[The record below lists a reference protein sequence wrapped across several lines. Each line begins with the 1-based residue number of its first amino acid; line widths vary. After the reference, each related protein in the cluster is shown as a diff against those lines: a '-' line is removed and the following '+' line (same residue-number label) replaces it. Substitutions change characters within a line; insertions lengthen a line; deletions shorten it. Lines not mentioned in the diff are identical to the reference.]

1 MIIDKLNPLPKIP
14 FVDGVP
20 DDATTQTKIIW
31 IKNGETLD
39 GSPDKVSNTGS
50 LNRTSV
56 NIQQNAVQLE
66 QNTITHNDK
75 INEVIDQVN
84 LITENIDAIGDES
97 VIKKVNQLD
106 QDVQALTLSN
116 TQTQNKVAQLTLSV
130 NAQNDEIGE
139 YDPEKDPKHRTIRND
154 IIYIKKEVGS
164 YPGFNVDGDV
174 DPSSTG
180 TGLKYRVLSNQRAIS
195 MQETRIT
202 KLEDDWALSEVGQ
215 LTEEVRELRAEM
227 GDSGLAT
234 TRSIYARIKILEDG
248 SIVMQNELDAI
259 NSYIGRTSGST
270 SSINDRVNS
279 LDSSINDRVNS
290 LENSVSS
297 LATQINDPVTGITA
311 QITTINGQIG
321 TASAQGSIRYDIAE
335 NKRRLMDME
344 MILGESGDDGLQGQ
358 VAILTGDVGEDSD
371 PTSIKGRLSV
381 VEGELRTNTSALWE
395 LQGVVG
401 NSSSG
406 LVATSQQINK
416 EIYGDGVSSDPVT
429 RAGLKTTTR
438 NLFTQVGDNA
448 EGNETGIYALIADLN
463 KRVEDLEALNIAQ
476 ALADRVTIED
486 LNAKLALYIKE
497 ADADLRYESKNP
509 PLSFGTNLT
518 GDTEYTTG
526 DPLSLSVTMNGGVSP
541 LSYQWTKNGVN
552 VGTDANTFTIDS
564 LQPSDSGTYK
574 VTVTDASHKVIVSD
588 ELAIT
593 VA

>member
-20 DDATTQTKIIW
+20 DDATTQTKILW

-50 LNRTSV
+50 LNRTGV

-106 QDVQALTLSN
+106 QDVRALTL
-116 TQTQNKVAQLTLSV
+116 TQNKVAQLTLSV

-215 LTEEVRELRAEM
+215 LTEEVKELRAEM

-234 TRSIYARIKILEDG
+234 TRSIYVRIKILEDG

-279 LDSSINDRVNS
+279 M
-290 LENSVSS
+290 ENSVSS

-311 QITTINGQIG
+311 QIATINGQIG
-321 TASAQGSIRYDIAE
+321 TASAQGSIRYDIADT
-335 NKRRLMDME
+335 KRRLMDME

-395 LQGVVG
+395 LQGIVG

-429 RAGLKTTTR
+429 RAGLKKTTR

-526 DPLSLSVTMNGGVSP
+526 DPLSLSVTMTGGVSP

-552 VGTDANTFTIDS
+552 VGTNANTFTIDS

>member
-20 DDATTQTKIIW
+20 DDATTQTKILW

-50 LNRTSV
+50 LNRTGVS
-56 NIQQNAVQLE
+56 IQQNAVQLE

-215 LTEEVRELRAEM
+215 LTEEVKELRAEM

-279 LDSSINDRVNS
+279 L
-290 LENSVSS
+290 ENSVSS

-311 QITTINGQIG
+311 QIATINGQIG
-321 TASAQGSIRYDIAE
+321 TVSVQGSIRYDIAE

-358 VAILTGDVGEDSD
+358 VAILTGDIGEDSD

-526 DPLSLSVTMNGGVSP
+526 DPLSLSVTMTGGVSP

-552 VGTDANTFTIDS
+552 VGTNANTFTIDS

>member
-50 LNRTSV
+50 LNRTGVS
-56 NIQQNAVQLE
+56 IQQNAVQLE

-215 LTEEVRELRAEM
+215 LTEEVKELRAEM

-279 LDSSINDRVNS
+279 L
-290 LENSVSS
+290 ENSVSS
-297 LATQINDPVTGITA
+297 LATQIKDPVTGITA
-311 QITTINGQIG
+311 QIATINGQIG
-321 TASAQGSIRYDIAE
+321 TVSVQGSIRYDIAE

-358 VAILTGDVGEDSD
+358 VAILTGDIGEDSD

-406 LVATSQQINK
+406 LVATSQQVNK
-416 EIYGDGVSSDPVT
+416 EIYGDGVSADPVT

-526 DPLSLSVTMNGGVSP
+526 DPLSLSVTMTGGVSP

-552 VGTDANTFTIDS
+552 VGTNANTFTIDS

>member
-50 LNRTSV
+50 LNRTGV

-106 QDVQALTLSN
+106 QDVRALTLSN

-215 LTEEVRELRAEM
+215 LTEEVKELRAEM

-248 SIVMQNELDAI
+248 SVVMQNELDAI

-279 LDSSINDRVNS
+279 L
-290 LENSVSS
+290 ENSVSS
-297 LATQINDPVTGITA
+297 LVTQINDPVTGITA
-311 QITTINGQIG
+311 QIATINGQIG

-335 NKRRLMDME
+335 TKRRLMDME

-395 LQGVVG
+395 LQGIVG

-429 RAGLKTTTR
+429 RAGLKKTTR

-509 PLSFGTNLT
+509 PLLFGTNLT

-552 VGTDANTFTIDS
+552 VGTNSNTFTIDS

>member
-50 LNRTSV
+50 LNRTGV

-215 LTEEVRELRAEM
+215 LTEEVKELRAEM

-248 SIVMQNELDAI
+248 SVVMQNELDAI

-270 SSINDRVNS
+270 
-279 LDSSINDRVNS
+279 SSINDRVNS

-311 QITTINGQIG
+311 QIATINGQIG
-321 TASAQGSIRYDIAE
+321 TVSAQGSIRYNIAE

-358 VAILTGDVGEDSD
+358 VAILTGDIGEDSD

-406 LVATSQQINK
+406 LVATSQQVNK

-448 EGNETGIYALIADLN
+448 EGNETGIYALIADLT

>member
-20 DDATTQTKIIW
+20 DDATTQTKILW

-50 LNRTSV
+50 LNRTGV

-215 LTEEVRELRAEM
+215 LTEEVKELRAEM

-248 SIVMQNELDAI
+248 SVVMQNELDAI

-270 SSINDRVNS
+270 
-279 LDSSINDRVNS
+279 SSINDRVNS

-311 QITTINGQIG
+311 QIATINGQIG
-321 TASAQGSIRYDIAE
+321 TVSVQGSIRYDIAE

-344 MILGESGDDGLQGQ
+344 MILGESGDEGLQGQ
-358 VAILTGDVGEDSD
+358 VAILTGDIGEDSD

-406 LVATSQQINK
+406 LVATSQQVNK

-448 EGNETGIYALIADLN
+448 EGNETGIYALIADLT

-552 VGTDANTFTIDS
+552 VGTDSNTFTIDS

>member
-20 DDATTQTKIIW
+20 DDATTQTKILW

-50 LNRTSV
+50 LNRTGV

-66 QNTITHNDK
+66 QNTITHNNK

-215 LTEEVRELRAEM
+215 LTEEVKELRAEM

-234 TRSIYARIKILEDG
+234 TRSIYARIQILEDG
-248 SIVMQNELDAI
+248 SVVMQNELDAI

-270 SSINDRVNS
+270 
-279 LDSSINDRVNS
+279 SSINDRVNS

-311 QITTINGQIG
+311 QIATINGQIG
-321 TASAQGSIRYDIAE
+321 TVSAQGSIRYDIAE

-344 MILGESGDDGLQGQ
+344 MILGESGDEGLQGQ
-358 VAILTGDVGEDSD
+358 VAILTGDIGEDSD

-406 LVATSQQINK
+406 LVATSQQVNK
-416 EIYGDGVSSDPVT
+416 EIYGDGVSADPVT

-526 DPLSLSVTMNGGVSP
+526 DPLSLSVTMTGGVSP

-552 VGTDANTFTIDS
+552 VGTNANTFTIDS

>member
-50 LNRTSV
+50 LNRTGV

-215 LTEEVRELRAEM
+215 LTEEVKELRAEM

-248 SIVMQNELDAI
+248 SVVMQNELDAI

-270 SSINDRVNS
+270 
-279 LDSSINDRVNS
+279 SSINDRVNS

-311 QITTINGQIG
+311 QIATINGQIG
-321 TASAQGSIRYDIAE
+321 TVSAQGSIRYDIAE

-344 MILGESGDDGLQGQ
+344 MILGESGDEGLQGQ
-358 VAILTGDVGEDSD
+358 VAILTGDIGEDSD

-406 LVATSQQINK
+406 LVATSQQVNK

-448 EGNETGIYALIADLN
+448 EGNETGIYALIADLT

>member
-50 LNRTSV
+50 LNRTGV

-106 QDVQALTLSN
+106 QDVRALTLSN

-215 LTEEVRELRAEM
+215 LTEEVKELRAEM

-248 SIVMQNELDAI
+248 SVVMQNELDAI

-279 LDSSINDRVNS
+279 M
-290 LENSVSS
+290 ENSVSS

-321 TASAQGSIRYDIAE
+321 TVSVQGSIRYDIAE

-344 MILGESGDDGLQGQ
+344 MILGESGDEGLQGQ
-358 VAILTGDVGEDSD
+358 VAILTGDIGEDSD

-406 LVATSQQINK
+406 LVATSQQVNK
-416 EIYGDGVSSDPVT
+416 EIYGDGVSADPVT
-429 RAGLKTTTR
+429 RAGLKKTTR

>member
-50 LNRTSV
+50 LNRTGV

-116 TQTQNKVAQLTLSV
+116 TQTQNKVAQLTISV

-139 YDPEKDPKHRTIRND
+139 YNPEKDPKHRTIRND

-215 LTEEVRELRAEM
+215 LTEEVKELRAEM

-248 SIVMQNELDAI
+248 SVVMQNELDAI

-279 LDSSINDRVNS
+279 M
-290 LENSVSS
+290 ENSVSS

-321 TASAQGSIRYDIAE
+321 TVSVQGSIRYDIAE

-344 MILGESGDDGLQGQ
+344 MILGESGDEGLQGQ
-358 VAILTGDVGEDSD
+358 VAILTGDIGEDSD

-406 LVATSQQINK
+406 LVATSQQVNK

>member
-20 DDATTQTKIIW
+20 DDATTQTKILW

-50 LNRTSV
+50 LNRTGV

-215 LTEEVRELRAEM
+215 LTEEVKELRAEM

-279 LDSSINDRVNS
+279 L
-290 LENSVSS
+290 ENSVSY

-311 QITTINGQIG
+311 QIATINGQIG

-335 NKRRLMDME
+335 TKRRLMDME

-526 DPLSLSVTMNGGVSP
+526 DPLSLSVTMTGGVSP

-552 VGTDANTFTIDS
+552 VGTNANTFTIDS

>member
-50 LNRTSV
+50 LNRTGV

-215 LTEEVRELRAEM
+215 LTEEVKELRAEM

-248 SIVMQNELDAI
+248 SVVMQNELDAI

-270 SSINDRVNS
+270 
-279 LDSSINDRVNS
+279 SSINDRVNS

-311 QITTINGQIG
+311 QIATINGQIG
-321 TASAQGSIRYDIAE
+321 TVSAQGSIRYDIAE

-344 MILGESGDDGLQGQ
+344 MILGESGDEGLQGQ
-358 VAILTGDVGEDSD
+358 VAILTGDIGEDSD

-406 LVATSQQINK
+406 LVATSQQVNK
-416 EIYGDGVSSDPVT
+416 EIYGDGVSADPVT

-552 VGTDANTFTIDS
+552 VGTNSNTFTIDS

>member
-50 LNRTSV
+50 LNRTGV

-215 LTEEVRELRAEM
+215 LTEEVKELRAEM

-248 SIVMQNELDAI
+248 SVVMQNELDAI

-279 LDSSINDRVNS
+279 M
-290 LENSVSS
+290 ENSVSS

-321 TASAQGSIRYDIAE
+321 TVSVQGSIRYDIAE

-344 MILGESGDDGLQGQ
+344 MILGESGDEGLQGQ
-358 VAILTGDVGEDSD
+358 VAILTGDIGEDSD

-406 LVATSQQINK
+406 LVATSQQVNK
-416 EIYGDGVSSDPVT
+416 EIYGDGVSADPVT

-438 NLFTQVGDNA
+438 NLFTQVGDNS

>member
-50 LNRTSV
+50 LNRTGV

-130 NAQNDEIGE
+130 NAQNDEIGQ

-215 LTEEVRELRAEM
+215 LTEEVKELRAEM

-248 SIVMQNELDAI
+248 SVVMQNELDAI

-279 LDSSINDRVNS
+279 M
-290 LENSVSS
+290 ENSVSS

-321 TASAQGSIRYDIAE
+321 TVSVQGSIRYDIAE

-344 MILGESGDDGLQGQ
+344 MILGESGDEGLQGQ
-358 VAILTGDVGEDSD
+358 VAILTGDIGEDSD

-406 LVATSQQINK
+406 LVATSQQVNK
-416 EIYGDGVSSDPVT
+416 EIYGDGVSADPVT

-438 NLFTQVGDNA
+438 NLFTQVGDNS

-486 LNAKLALYIKE
+486 LNAKLAMYIKE

>member
-20 DDATTQTKIIW
+20 DDATTQTKILW

-50 LNRTSV
+50 LNRTGV

-215 LTEEVRELRAEM
+215 LTEEVKELRAEM

-248 SIVMQNELDAI
+248 SVVMQNELDAI

-279 LDSSINDRVNS
+279 M
-290 LENSVSS
+290 ENSVSS
-297 LATQINDPVTGITA
+297 MATQINDPVTGITA
-311 QITTINGQIG
+311 QIATINGQIG
-321 TASAQGSIRYDIAE
+321 NVSTQGSIRYDIAE

-406 LVATSQQINK
+406 LVASSQQVNK

>member
-50 LNRTSV
+50 LNRTGV

-215 LTEEVRELRAEM
+215 LTEEVKELRAEM

-248 SIVMQNELDAI
+248 SVVMQNELDAI

-270 SSINDRVNS
+270 SSINDRGNS
-279 LDSSINDRVNS
+279 M
-290 LENSVSS
+290 ENSVSS

-321 TASAQGSIRYDIAE
+321 TVSVQGSIRYDIAE

-344 MILGESGDDGLQGQ
+344 MILGESGDEGLQGQ
-358 VAILTGDVGEDSD
+358 VAILTGDIGEDSD

-406 LVATSQQINK
+406 LVATSQQVNK
-416 EIYGDGVSSDPVT
+416 EIYGDGVSADPVT

-438 NLFTQVGDNA
+438 NLFTQVGDNS

-486 LNAKLALYIKE
+486 LNAKLAMYIKE

>member
-20 DDATTQTKIIW
+20 DDATTQTKILW

-50 LNRTSV
+50 LNRTGV

-215 LTEEVRELRAEM
+215 LTEEVKELRAEM

-248 SIVMQNELDAI
+248 SVVMQNELDAI

-279 LDSSINDRVNS
+279 M
-290 LENSVSS
+290 ENSVSS

-321 TASAQGSIRYDIAE
+321 TVSVQGSIRYDIAE

-344 MILGESGDDGLQGQ
+344 MILGESGDEGLQGQ
-358 VAILTGDVGEDSD
+358 VAILTGDIGEDSD

-526 DPLSLSVTMNGGVSP
+526 DPLSLSVTMTGGVSP

-552 VGTDANTFTIDS
+552 VGTNANTFTIDS

>member
-20 DDATTQTKIIW
+20 DDATTQTKILW

-50 LNRTSV
+50 LNRTGV

-66 QNTITHNDK
+66 QNTITHNNK

-215 LTEEVRELRAEM
+215 LTEEVKELRAEM

-248 SIVMQNELDAI
+248 SVVMQNELDAI

-270 SSINDRVNS
+270 
-279 LDSSINDRVNS
+279 SSINDRVNS

-311 QITTINGQIG
+311 QIATINGQIG
-321 TASAQGSIRYDIAE
+321 NVSTQGSIRYDIAE

-344 MILGESGDDGLQGQ
+344 MILGESGDEGLQGQ
-358 VAILTGDVGEDSD
+358 VAILTGDIGEDSD

-406 LVATSQQINK
+406 LVASSQQVNK

-552 VGTDANTFTIDS
+552 VGTNSNTFTIDS

>member
-50 LNRTSV
+50 LNRTGV

-75 INEVIDQVN
+75 INEVIEQVN

-215 LTEEVRELRAEM
+215 LTEEVKELRAEM

-248 SIVMQNELDAI
+248 SVVMQNELDAI

-279 LDSSINDRVNS
+279 M
-290 LENSVSS
+290 ENSVSS

-321 TASAQGSIRYDIAE
+321 TVSVQGSIRYDIAE

-344 MILGESGDDGLQGQ
+344 MILGESGDEGLQGQ
-358 VAILTGDVGEDSD
+358 VAILTGDIGEDSD

-406 LVATSQQINK
+406 LVATSQQVNK
-416 EIYGDGVSSDPVT
+416 EIYGDGVSADPVT

-438 NLFTQVGDNA
+438 NLFTQVGDNS

-486 LNAKLALYIKE
+486 LNAKLAMYIKE

>member
-20 DDATTQTKIIW
+20 DDATTQTKILW

-50 LNRTSV
+50 LNRTGV

-215 LTEEVRELRAEM
+215 LTEEVKELRAEM

-248 SIVMQNELDAI
+248 SVVMQNELDAI

-279 LDSSINDRVNS
+279 M
-290 LENSVSS
+290 ENSVSS

-321 TASAQGSIRYDIAE
+321 TVSVQGSIRYDIAE

-358 VAILTGDVGEDSD
+358 VAILTGDIGEDSD

-509 PLSFGTNLT
+509 PLAFGTNLT

>member
-50 LNRTSV
+50 LNRTGV

-116 TQTQNKVAQLTLSV
+116 TQTQNKVAQLTISV

-139 YDPEKDPKHRTIRND
+139 YNPEKDPKHRTIRND

-215 LTEEVRELRAEM
+215 LTEEVKELRAEM

-248 SIVMQNELDAI
+248 SVVMQNELDAI

-279 LDSSINDRVNS
+279 M
-290 LENSVSS
+290 ENSVSS

-321 TASAQGSIRYDIAE
+321 TVSVQGSIRYDIAE

-344 MILGESGDDGLQGQ
+344 MILGESGDEGLQGQ
-358 VAILTGDVGEDSD
+358 VAILTGDIGEDSD

-438 NLFTQVGDNA
+438 NLFTQVGDNS
-448 EGNETGIYALIADLN
+448 EGNETGIYALIADLT

-486 LNAKLALYIKE
+486 LNAKLAMYIKE

>member
-50 LNRTSV
+50 LNRTGV

-130 NAQNDEIGE
+130 NAQNDEIEE

-215 LTEEVRELRAEM
+215 LTEEVKELRAEM

-279 LDSSINDRVNS
+279 L
-290 LENSVSS
+290 ENSVSS

-311 QITTINGQIG
+311 QIATINGQIG

-335 NKRRLMDME
+335 TKRRLMDME

-438 NLFTQVGDNA
+438 NLFTQVGDNS
-448 EGNETGIYALIADLN
+448 EGNETGIYALIADLT

>member
-20 DDATTQTKIIW
+20 DDATTQTKILW

-50 LNRTSV
+50 LNRTGV

-66 QNTITHNDK
+66 QNTITHNNK

-215 LTEEVRELRAEM
+215 LTEEVKELRAEM

-279 LDSSINDRVNS
+279 L
-290 LENSVSS
+290 ENSVSS

-311 QITTINGQIG
+311 QIATINGQIG
-321 TASAQGSIRYDIAE
+321 TVSVQGSIRYDIAE

-344 MILGESGDDGLQGQ
+344 MILGESGDEGLQGQ
-358 VAILTGDVGEDSD
+358 VAILTGDIGEDSD

-416 EIYGDGVSSDPVT
+416 EIYGDGVSADPVT

-526 DPLSLSVTMNGGVSP
+526 DPLSLSVTMTGGVSP

-552 VGTDANTFTIDS
+552 VGTNANTFTIDS

>member
-50 LNRTSV
+50 LNRTGV

-106 QDVQALTLSN
+106 KDVQALTLSN

-130 NAQNDEIGE
+130 NAQNDEIGQ

-215 LTEEVRELRAEM
+215 LTEEVKELRAEM

-279 LDSSINDRVNS
+279 L
-290 LENSVSS
+290 ENSVSS

-311 QITTINGQIG
+311 QIATINGQIG
-321 TASAQGSIRYDIAE
+321 TASAQGSIRYDIADT
-335 NKRRLMDME
+335 KRRLMDME

-395 LQGVVG
+395 LQGIVG

-429 RAGLKTTTR
+429 RAGLKKTTR

-526 DPLSLSVTMNGGVSP
+526 DPLSLSVTMTGGVSP

-552 VGTDANTFTIDS
+552 VGTNANTFTIDS

>member
-50 LNRTSV
+50 LNRTGV

-139 YDPEKDPKHRTIRND
+139 YNPEKDPKHRTIRND

-215 LTEEVRELRAEM
+215 LTEEVKELRAEM

-248 SIVMQNELDAI
+248 SVVMQNELDAI

-279 LDSSINDRVNS
+279 M
-290 LENSVSS
+290 ENSVSS
-297 LATQINDPVTGITA
+297 LATQINDPVTGISA
-311 QITTINGQIG
+311 QIATINGQIG
-321 TASAQGSIRYDIAE
+321 TVSVQGSIRYDIAE

-344 MILGESGDDGLQGQ
+344 MILGESGDEGLQGQ
-358 VAILTGDVGEDSD
+358 VAILTGDIGEDSD

-406 LVATSQQINK
+406 LVATSQQVNK
-416 EIYGDGVSSDPVT
+416 EIYGDGVSADPVT

-438 NLFTQVGDNA
+438 NLFTQVGDNS
-448 EGNETGIYALIADLN
+448 EGNETGIYALIADLT

-526 DPLSLSVTMNGGVSP
+526 VPLSLSVTMNGGVSP

>member
-50 LNRTSV
+50 LNRTGV

-106 QDVQALTLSN
+106 QDVRALTLSN

-215 LTEEVRELRAEM
+215 LTEEVKELRAEM

-279 LDSSINDRVNS
+279 L
-290 LENSVSS
+290 ENSVSS

-311 QITTINGQIG
+311 QIATINGQIG

-335 NKRRLMDME
+335 TKRRLMDME

-486 LNAKLALYIKE
+486 LNAKLAMYIKE

-526 DPLSLSVTMNGGVSP
+526 DPLSLSVTMTGGVSP

-552 VGTDANTFTIDS
+552 VGTNANTFTIDS

>member
-20 DDATTQTKIIW
+20 DDATTQTKILW

-50 LNRTSV
+50 LNRTGV

-215 LTEEVRELRAEM
+215 LTEEVKELRAEM

-248 SIVMQNELDAI
+248 SVVMQNELDAI

-279 LDSSINDRVNS
+279 M
-290 LENSVSS
+290 ENSVSS

-321 TASAQGSIRYDIAE
+321 TVSVQGSIRYDIAE

-344 MILGESGDDGLQGQ
+344 MILGESGDEGLQGQ
-358 VAILTGDVGEDSD
+358 VAILTGDIGEDSD

-406 LVATSQQINK
+406 LVATSQQVNK
-416 EIYGDGVSSDPVT
+416 EIYGDGVSADPVT

-438 NLFTQVGDNA
+438 NLFTQVGDNS

-486 LNAKLALYIKE
+486 LNAKLAMYIKE
-497 ADADLRYESKNP
+497 ADADLRYESKNQ

>member
-50 LNRTSV
+50 LNRTGV

-215 LTEEVRELRAEM
+215 LTEEVKELRAEM

-248 SIVMQNELDAI
+248 SVVMQNELDAI

-279 LDSSINDRVNS
+279 M
-290 LENSVSS
+290 ENSVSS

-321 TASAQGSIRYDIAE
+321 TVSVQGSIRYDIADT
-335 NKRRLMDME
+335 KRRLMDME

-406 LVATSQQINK
+406 LVATSQQVNK
-416 EIYGDGVSSDPVT
+416 EIYGDGVSADPVT

-438 NLFTQVGDNA
+438 NLFTQVGDNS
-448 EGNETGIYALIADLN
+448 EGNETGIYALIADLT

-574 VTVTDASHKVIVSD
+574 VTVTDASHKVIVYD

>member
-50 LNRTSV
+50 LNRTGV

-215 LTEEVRELRAEM
+215 LTEEVKELRAEM

-248 SIVMQNELDAI
+248 SVVMQNELDAI

-270 SSINDRVNS
+270 
-279 LDSSINDRVNS
+279 SSINDRVNS

-311 QITTINGQIG
+311 QIATINGQIG
-321 TASAQGSIRYDIAE
+321 TVSAQGSIRYDIAE

-344 MILGESGDDGLQGQ
+344 MILGESGDEGLQGQ
-358 VAILTGDVGEDSD
+358 VAILTGDIGEDSD

-406 LVATSQQINK
+406 LVATSQQVNK

-552 VGTDANTFTIDS
+552 VGTNSNTFTIDS

>member
-20 DDATTQTKIIW
+20 DDATTQTKILW

-50 LNRTSV
+50 LNRTGV

-215 LTEEVRELRAEM
+215 LTEEVKELRAEM

-248 SIVMQNELDAI
+248 SVVMQNELDAI

-279 LDSSINDRVNS
+279 M
-290 LENSVSS
+290 ENSVSS

-321 TASAQGSIRYDIAE
+321 TVSVQGSIRYDIAE

-344 MILGESGDDGLQGQ
+344 MILGESGDEGLQGQ
-358 VAILTGDVGEDSD
+358 VAILTGDIGEDSD

-406 LVATSQQINK
+406 LVATSQQVNK
-416 EIYGDGVSSDPVT
+416 EIYGDGVSADPVT

-438 NLFTQVGDNA
+438 NLFTQVGDNS
-448 EGNETGIYALIADLN
+448 EGNETGIYALIADLT

>member
-50 LNRTSV
+50 LNRTGV

-130 NAQNDEIGE
+130 NAQNDENGE
-139 YDPEKDPKHRTIRND
+139 YNPEKDPKHRTIRND

-215 LTEEVRELRAEM
+215 LTEEVKELRAEM

-279 LDSSINDRVNS
+279 L
-290 LENSVSS
+290 ENSVSS

-311 QITTINGQIG
+311 QIATINGQIG

-335 NKRRLMDME
+335 TKRRLMDME

-438 NLFTQVGDNA
+438 NLFTQVGDNS
-448 EGNETGIYALIADLN
+448 EGNETGIYALIADLT

>member
-50 LNRTSV
+50 LNRTGVS
-56 NIQQNAVQLE
+56 IQQNAVQLE

-215 LTEEVRELRAEM
+215 LTEEVKELRAEM

-279 LDSSINDRVNS
+279 LG
-290 LENSVSS
+290 NSVSS

-311 QITTINGQIG
+311 QIATINGQIG

-335 NKRRLMDME
+335 TKRRLMDME

-486 LNAKLALYIKE
+486 LNAKLAMYIKE

-526 DPLSLSVTMNGGVSP
+526 DPLSLSVTMTGGVSP

-552 VGTDANTFTIDS
+552 VGTNANTFTIDS

>member
-50 LNRTSV
+50 LNRTGV

-279 LDSSINDRVNS
+279 M
-290 LENSVSS
+290 ENSVSS

-371 PTSIKGRLSV
+371 PTSIKGRLGV

>member
-20 DDATTQTKIIW
+20 DDATTQTKILW

-50 LNRTSV
+50 LNRTGV

-215 LTEEVRELRAEM
+215 LTEEVKELRAEM

-248 SIVMQNELDAI
+248 SVVMQNELDAI

-279 LDSSINDRVNS
+279 M
-290 LENSVSS
+290 ENSVSS

-321 TASAQGSIRYDIAE
+321 TVSVQGSIRYDIAE

-344 MILGESGDDGLQGQ
+344 MILGESGDEGLQGQ
-358 VAILTGDVGEDSD
+358 VAILTGDIGEDSD

-406 LVATSQQINK
+406 LVATSQQVNK
-416 EIYGDGVSSDPVT
+416 EIYGDGVSADPVT

-438 NLFTQVGDNA
+438 NLFTQVGDNS

-486 LNAKLALYIKE
+486 LNAKLAMYIKE

-526 DPLSLSVTMNGGVSP
+526 DPLYLSVTMNGGVSP

>member
-39 GSPDKVSNTGS
+39 GSPDKMSNTGS
-50 LNRTSV
+50 LNRTGVS
-56 NIQQNAVQLE
+56 IQQNAVQLE

-215 LTEEVRELRAEM
+215 LTEEVKELRAEM

-279 LDSSINDRVNS
+279 L
-290 LENSVSS
+290 ENSVSS

-311 QITTINGQIG
+311 QIATINGQIG
-321 TASAQGSIRYDIAE
+321 TVSVQGSIRYDIAE

-344 MILGESGDDGLQGQ
+344 MILGESGDEGLQGQ
-358 VAILTGDVGEDSD
+358 VAILTGDIGEDSD

-416 EIYGDGVSSDPVT
+416 EIYGDGVSADPVT

-526 DPLSLSVTMNGGVSP
+526 DPLSLSVTMTGGVSP

-552 VGTDANTFTIDS
+552 VGTNANTFTIDS

>member
-20 DDATTQTKIIW
+20 DDATTQTKILW

-50 LNRTSV
+50 LNRTGV

-215 LTEEVRELRAEM
+215 LTEEVKELRAEM

-248 SIVMQNELDAI
+248 SVVMQNELDAI

-270 SSINDRVNS
+270 
-279 LDSSINDRVNS
+279 SSINDRVNS

-311 QITTINGQIG
+311 QIATINGQIG
-321 TASAQGSIRYDIAE
+321 TVSVQGSIRYDIAE

-344 MILGESGDDGLQGQ
+344 MILGESGDEGLQGQ
-358 VAILTGDVGEDSD
+358 VAILTGDIGEDSD

-406 LVATSQQINK
+406 LVATSQQVNK

-526 DPLSLSVTMNGGVSP
+526 DPLSLSVTMTGGVSP

-552 VGTDANTFTIDS
+552 IGTNANTFTIDS

>member
-50 LNRTSV
+50 LNRTGV

-97 VIKKVNQLD
+97 VIKVNQLD
-106 QDVQALTLSN
+106 QDVRALTLSN

-215 LTEEVRELRAEM
+215 LTEEVKELRAEM

-279 LDSSINDRVNS
+279 L
-290 LENSVSS
+290 ENSVSS

-311 QITTINGQIG
+311 QIATINGQIG

-335 NKRRLMDME
+335 TKRRLMDME

-395 LQGVVG
+395 LQGIVG

-429 RAGLKTTTR
+429 RAGLKKTTR

-526 DPLSLSVTMNGGVSP
+526 DPLSLSVTMTGGVSP

-552 VGTDANTFTIDS
+552 VGTNANTFTIDS

>member
-50 LNRTSV
+50 LNRTGV

-106 QDVQALTLSN
+106 QDVRALTLSN

-215 LTEEVRELRAEM
+215 LTEEVKELRAEM

-279 LDSSINDRVNS
+279 L
-290 LENSVSS
+290 ENSVSS

-311 QITTINGQIG
+311 QIATINGQIG

-335 NKRRLMDME
+335 TKRRLMDME

-438 NLFTQVGDNA
+438 NLFTQVGDNT

-526 DPLSLSVTMNGGVSP
+526 DPLSLSVTMTGGVSP

-552 VGTDANTFTIDS
+552 VGTNANTFTIDS

>member
-50 LNRTSV
+50 LNRTGVS
-56 NIQQNAVQLE
+56 IQQNAVQLE

-106 QDVQALTLSN
+106 QDVRALTLSN

-215 LTEEVRELRAEM
+215 LTEEVKELRAEM

-279 LDSSINDRVNS
+279 L
-290 LENSVSS
+290 ENSVSS

-311 QITTINGQIG
+311 QIATINGQIG

-335 NKRRLMDME
+335 TKRRLMDME

-395 LQGVVG
+395 LQGIVG

-429 RAGLKTTTR
+429 RAGLKKTTR

-526 DPLSLSVTMNGGVSP
+526 DPLSLSVTMTGGVSP

-552 VGTDANTFTIDS
+552 VGTNANTFTIDS

>member
-50 LNRTSV
+50 LNRTGVS
-56 NIQQNAVQLE
+56 IQQNAVQLE

-139 YDPEKDPKHRTIRND
+139 YDPEKDPKHRTLRND

-215 LTEEVRELRAEM
+215 LTEEVKELRAEM

-279 LDSSINDRVNS
+279 L
-290 LENSVSS
+290 ENSVSS

-311 QITTINGQIG
+311 QIATINGQIG
-321 TASAQGSIRYDIAE
+321 TVSVQGSIRYDIAE

-358 VAILTGDVGEDSD
+358 VAILTGDIGEDSD

-526 DPLSLSVTMNGGVSP
+526 DPLSLSVTMTGGVSP

-552 VGTDANTFTIDS
+552 VGTNANTFTIDS